1 MHYDLLD
8 CTDKAAN
15 KQNKIIDKLLLQGD
29 RRVLEYTM
37 TFINA
42 LGNECLGR
50 SYLLQK
56 GDLVET
62 LVTILKD
69 EQGDTHLR
77 QNALGALQKFSL
89 RRKPQTIMIQLDLIK
104 WISAVLRNEGDQLT
118 DYSIEYATALLM
130 NLSLRDA
137 GKDKCEEPD
146 IELLNVLND
155 LVEHENLQVRTY
167 VNGTLYSIFTRKKL
181 REEAKELGMPEV
193 LQYLM
198 EQSDEQFKR
207 QIQYILEQLNNN
219 NDGLQDG
226 DNKDGAQ
233 SINANEGEDDIDDED
248 EDDEEEDDE
257 EEMFDAEDA
266 EFNDVID
273 EQGILV
279 GEELLVNEFLADP
292 EDAKNQVNT
301 VSLLMEKDQK
311 QRSTNNRN
319 HSAIGGSAL
328 VGQSPYRNS
337 IASRNDGRPPTRPIT
352 PIKSAQQPR
361 FPHHTASNT
370 S

>member
-1 MHYDLLD
+1 MTLLDYVKVKDFLLHSDETLKVCATLQAFRWRLTKTRRKRTLKQVIYTYMHYDLLD
-8 CTDKAAN
+8 CKN
-15 KQNKIIDKLLLQGD
+15 KSAKKDGRIIDKLLLQGD

-62 LVTILKD
+62 LVGILKN

-104 WISAVLRNEGDQLT
+104 WISAILRNEADQLT

-155 LVEHENLQVRTY
+155 LVEHENL
-167 VNGTLYSIFTRKKL
+167 
-181 REEAKELGMPEV
+181 
-193 LQYLM
+193 
-198 EQSDEQFKR
+198 
-207 QIQYILEQLNNN
+207 
-219 NDGLQDG
+219 
-226 DNKDGAQ
+226 
-233 SINANEGEDDIDDED
+233 
-248 EDDEEEDDE
+248 
-257 EEMFDAEDA
+257 
-266 EFNDVID
+266 
-273 EQGILV
+273 
-279 GEELLVNEFLADP
+279 
-292 EDAKNQVNT
+292 
-301 VSLLMEKDQK
+301 
-311 QRSTNNRN
+311 
-319 HSAIGGSAL
+319 
-328 VGQSPYRNS
+328 
-337 IASRNDGRPPTRPIT
+337 
-352 PIKSAQQPR
+352 
-361 FPHHTASNT
+361 
-370 S
+370 

>member
-1 MHYDLLD
+1 
-8 CTDKAAN
+8 
-15 KQNKIIDKLLLQGD
+15 
-29 RRVLEYTM
+29 M

-62 LVTILKD
+62 LVGILKN

-104 WISAVLRNEGDQLT
+104 WISAILRNEADQLT

-219 NDGLQDG
+219 NEPDGE
-226 DNKDGAQ
+226 KDQ
-233 SINANEGEDDIDDED
+233 SINANEGDDDVDDED
-248 EDDEEEDDE
+248 EDDEEDDDE
-257 EEMFDAEDA
+257 EEIFDAEDA

-273 EQGILV
+273 EQGIMI
-279 GEELLVNEFLADP
+279 GEDLLVNDFEAA
-292 EDAKNQVNT
+292 EQDAKMQLQKV
-301 VSLLMEKDQK
+301 VALMEKDQR
-311 QRSTNNRN
+311 QRVNNNRN
-319 HSAIGGSAL
+319 HSAIGGPAL
-328 VGQSPYRNS
+328 AGQSPYRNS

-352 PIKSAQQPR
+352 PIKSSQ
-361 FPHHTASNT
+361 
-370 S
+370 